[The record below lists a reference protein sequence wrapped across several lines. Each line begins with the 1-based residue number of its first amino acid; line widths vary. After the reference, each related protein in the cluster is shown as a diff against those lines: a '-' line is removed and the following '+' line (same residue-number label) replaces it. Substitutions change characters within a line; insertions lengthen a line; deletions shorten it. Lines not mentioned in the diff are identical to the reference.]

1 MPFKDILGH
10 DREIGIL
17 KKALAND
24 RLAHSFL
31 FSGPDGCGKRLT
43 AISLAKSLNC
53 SESKDDFC
61 GTCQNCREIENLSYT
76 DVFMVEP
83 RGPESKGAEVD
94 YTGGTIK
101 IDAVRDIQHRL
112 AYKAIR
118 GGKKVCIVNG
128 AEKMNRDAQNAFLKT
143 LEEPPSDSIIILI
156 ISDGA
161 TLLPTILSRC
171 QRINFR
177 PLPRNI
183 LIEMIKQKLQASEDT
198 SALIASLSGGSI
210 GKALGWDKELILE
223 QRKENIG
230 RLTHLSLTDPEKI
243 FKAAEDIAKGD
254 SPVELLEFLKI
265 WYRDIALLKEGR
277 EDVIVNSDLLP
288 LLKEHAKD
296 QTLEG
301 LISGFMLINQ
311 AQVDMMPPRYANK
324 QLTVENLLIQLSGS

>member
-1 MPFKDILGH
+1 
-10 DREIGIL
+10 
-17 KKALAND
+17 
-24 RLAHSFL
+24 
-31 FSGPDGCGKRLT
+31 
-43 AISLAKSLNC
+43 
-53 SESKDDFC
+53 
-61 GTCQNCREIENLSYT
+61 
-76 DVFMVEP
+76 MV
-83 RGPESKGAEVD
+83 
-94 YTGGTIK
+94 Y
-101 IDAVRDIQHRL
+101 
-112 AYKAIR
+112 
-118 GGKKVCIVNG
+118 
-128 AEKMNRDAQNAFLKT
+128 FLK
-143 LEEPPSDSIIILI
+143 LSAGFVVGLVSIIILI

-183 LIEMIKQKLQASEDT
+183 LIEMIKQKLHASEDT

-230 RLTHLSLTDPEKI
+230 RLMHLSLADPEKI

-265 WYRDIALLKEGR
+265 WYRDIALLKERR
-277 EDVIVNSDLLP
+277 EDMIVNSDLLP

-296 QTLEG
+296 QTLES
-301 LISGFMLINQ
+301 LISGFKLINQ